1 MQFLTLGEPGNPT
14 IVCFHAL
21 GVTGRSNERF
31 AKYLENDYFFV
42 LPTLSAFCE
51 GETYVSKKD
60 ELAQLES
67 FLEENNINELEMVL
81 GSSIGADIA
90 MEFISS
96 GTHDFNHGFI
106 DGGMFAKIGGLARKM
121 LTPVLF
127 KTIEK
132 INKTNGD
139 SLKEIFWTDEDEIK
153 PYFVEAARNLDKES
167 MSNMMKD
174 MLTKDA
180 YPKLSPAT
188 QQIMIFEFGCA
199 EDHFKYRKDVMRS
212 YPKAAFPVFDKYDH
226 MQYQIENPEGF
237 ADMLRTIITTG
248 EMPDLPMLQ

>member
-1 MQFLTLGEPGNPT
+1 MQFLTLGTPGKPV
-14 IVCFHAL
+14 ILCFHAL

-31 AKYLENDYFFV
+31 ANFMKDDYFFV

-51 GETYVSKKD
+51 GETYISKKD
-60 ELAQLES
+60 ELTQLES
-67 FLEENNINELEMVL
+67 FLEKNDIDELEMVL

-90 MEFISS
+90 MEFISG

-106 DGGMFAKIGGLARKM
+106 NGGMFAKIGGLARKM
-121 LTPVLF
+121 LAPVLY

-139 SLKEIFWTDEDEIK
+139 SLKEIFWTDEYEIK
-153 PYFVEAARNLDKES
+153 PYFVEAARNLNKDS
-167 MSNMMKD
+167 MNNMMKD

-180 YPKLSPAT
+180 YPKLSPET
-188 QQIMIFEFGCA
+188 QRKMIFEFGSS
-199 EDHFKYRKDVMRS
+199 EDHFKYRKDVMHS
-212 YPKAAFPVFDKYDH
+212 YPEAEFPVFDKYDH

-237 ADMLRTIITTG
+237 AEMLRTIIETG